1 MLVWLSGARC
11 RLFAYGPADAT
22 ASPNRHLLPHLNPHW
37 FYPSGTGLFWLS
49 WKRGHNGC
57 SSTSLWGLMPSP
69 SCRWS
74 LRCCVFWLSVCL
86 CIRMCVYYLYLW
98 RGRPLVLQLITK
110 LGPVCWCY
118 NLLWGMRVT
127 RVAVYRRYTN
137 GLTEWTVNSG
147 NTTLCV
153 NQNVHILFLNNS
165 MKTSVNLNRFDVHK
179 WFRTYLPYL
188 TKCHTVPC
196 EMQSS
201 CIWSKLCCFP
211 PKSEGFSIT
220 SCFVIW
226 LTNFGQAA
234 SRELSFLCYFVLRY
248 CFNQLVEMSTV
259 LCWNAAHCERAE
271 NGCRVLVDNV
281 VYIT

>member
-1 MLVWLSGARC
+1 
-11 RLFAYGPADAT
+11 
-22 ASPNRHLLPHLNPHW
+22 
-37 FYPSGTGLFWLS
+37 
-49 WKRGHNGC
+49 
-57 SSTSLWGLMPSP
+57 
-69 SCRWS
+69 
-74 LRCCVFWLSVCL
+74 
-86 CIRMCVYYLYLW
+86 
-98 RGRPLVLQLITK
+98 
-110 LGPVCWCY
+110 
-118 NLLWGMRVT
+118 MRVT

-165 MKTSVNLNRFDVHK
+165 MKTSVSLNRFDVHK

-220 SCFVIW
+220 SCFVMANKFRTSSI
-226 LTNFGQAA
+226 TGIVI
-234 SRELSFLCYFVLRY
+234 FVLF
-248 CFNQLVEMSTV
+248 CVEILFQPVSRNVHRSLLKCSALWT
-259 LCWNAAHCERAE
+259 CWEWVPSL
-271 NGCRVLVDNV
+271 GCQCC
-281 VYIT
+281 VYYIIL